1 MNMKRILSVTAALLL
16 LLLALSGCGGGAEE
30 AAEPAESETETTETT
45 EAAETVASDVSLQ
58 ELADRMIADAGITDA
73 IPVSQDALMKVYG
86 LDAGQI
92 VEAVGYNASS
102 GGAFPQE
109 IILVRAADADAAAAV
124 SDAFTARL
132 YDIKT
137 QAESYDPDSATLA
150 EQCQPL
156 LKGNCVGLF
165 FSPEFGQLMQMFD
178 GAIS

>member
-30 AAEPAESETETTETT
+30 AAEPAEPETETTETV
-45 EAAETVASDVSLQ
+45 ETVASDVSLQ

-73 IPVSQDALMKVYG
+73 IPVAQDALVKVYG

-132 YDIKT
+132 NDIKA

-165 FSPEFGQLMQMFD
+165 FSPEFGQLMQIFD